1 MGRCKDGNRR
11 SLLMR
16 LLHLWNLVPDDTF
29 AQVIIDLFGL
39 KDKSFEHL
47 SDEEVYS
54 MISDAVTGRTTMIYR
69 TRLHK
74 APPERA
80 DNIYAWRDF
89 TSDDYTRAHTF
100 LDELKQHTDSLTT
113 VQYAAIKK
121 QALDGDVEGA
131 RRALVSAVTQSENGK
146 EARQRSGGAR

>member
-80 DNIYAWRDF
+80 DNIYVLF
-89 TSDDYTRAHTF
+89 F
-100 LDELKQHTDSLTT
+100 
-113 VQYAAIKK
+113 
-121 QALDGDVEGA
+121 
-131 RRALVSAVTQSENGK
+131 VT
-146 EARQRSGGAR
+146 